1 MTKSLTTAFNE
12 EIARCFTNDNVFKDS
27 NDQSKLQDKTKVF
40 DSRQILGSLLSHNT
54 FQPIHWFGTCL
65 YGVVLEALDIKEE
78 KQPIDSYNLDIPED
92 EAISYAFDHHSLVT
106 SQLPDSYD
114 DIVQTADEII
124 KELDILMNDDDED
137 VPLSLCNMVQS
148 EYERPLVPENIGNE
162 WLPEEAMQDLSLNEL
177 NALLEELES
186 CVREYSA
193 ILVQELA
200 YREELDFEQEQK
212 DIFIARLNELH
223 RRLERRRRLSMPPD
237 SHIQLLSNSML
248 VRDYDEACTFQ
259 QNKVFDNAGLP
270 QNSVQKETTQFI
282 LRAQSAAH
290 AAVAATS
297 SATVAIKRHLRK
309 LSTFSKDTSGTPTH
323 KSDLRNPIHT
333 ACIFPVDEC
342 DMNTS
347 PEKNCHTT
355 HCPTTISARAIA
367 IARLRK
373 WAGRK
378 SKGPS
383 ETENTSTFR
392 AFLRRGRHQTEAPIN
407 SFVRSREARSAV
419 NSPTSSQLEF
429 PSIPATLTHSASGH
443 LIGRPEL
450 SSDDLEYKYL
460 TTSVPYHRS
469 PRNEGPTVTQLELF
483 NDMLLAIL
491 TNNPNLTPMLTDYI
505 LNVYA
510 PADRRLSKLPI

>member
-1 MTKSLTTAFNE
+1 MTNDLTTAFSE
-12 EIARCFTNDNVFKDS
+12 EITRCFTFDDVFKDL
-27 NDQSKLQDKTKVF
+27 NNQVKLKDKPQSF
-40 DSRQILGSLLSHNT
+40 DSREYLGPLLSHYT
-54 FQPIHWFGTCL
+54 FPPVHWFGTCL
-65 YGVVLEALDIKEE
+65 YGVVLEALDINEQE
-78 KQPIDSYNLDIPED
+78 QPVKCYDLDIPED

-124 KELDILMNDDDED
+124 KEIDILMNDNED
-137 VPLSLCNMVQS
+137 IPLSLCNMVQS
-148 EYERPLVPENIGNE
+148 EYKRPLGIENIGSD

-223 RRLERRRRLSMPPD
+223 RRLERRRRLSIPPD
-237 SHIQLLSNSML
+237 SHIQLLSNSLL
-248 VRDYDEACTFQ
+248 VKDYDEASTFGR
-259 QNKVFDNAGLP
+259 NLVFENMGSP
-270 QNSVQKETTQFI
+270 PNSVQKEAPPFI
-282 LRAQSAAH
+282 LRAQSAAQ

-297 SATVAIKRHLRK
+297 SATVAIKRRLRK
-309 LSTFSKDTSGTPTH
+309 LSTFSKDTSGTTH
-323 KSDLRNPIHT
+323 QSDQSNPVHIASISPNNKYDVNNLSDKDDHT
-333 ACIFPVDEC
+333 I
-342 DMNTS
+342 
-347 PEKNCHTT
+347 
-355 HCPTTISARAIA
+355 HCPAIMSARAIA

-378 SKGPS
+378 SEGPS
-383 ETENTSTFR
+383 ETENTGTFR
-392 AFLRRGRHQTEAPIN
+392 AFLRRGRHQAEVPIN

-419 NSPTSSQLEF
+419 TSPTSSQFEF

-443 LIGRPEL
+443 LIGRSEL